1 MHVHLVVSRSMAV
14 LSLTLCMLHPF
25 GVQAQSG
32 AQATWVISSLH
43 PDPTP
48 ALGAPDAEFIALH
61 AGSADPST
69 LDTLS
74 TDGLVLSWNG
84 HERTLPPGSWP
95 AGSTVVVHRA
105 SDSVEFS
112 GWAADRIGL
121 SSWPALV
128 NGGARVAL
136 FDSAGVL
143 LDAVLYDEAALSGG
157 GRPLLRKDPSACGA
171 MVNFQPWSAPADPFE
186 PLNEPLETG
195 HVALTSDALKT
206 EAERVERLI
215 IRGPGRLEWRLP
227 GPVDPRSMLEA
238 EWRIGGGRGPDPVWP
253 SDSVVLA
260 TWTERV
266 ASAPDAPSGQGMPV
280 RLGPLK
286 GCASGSQPFHLTGH
300 WTVLPSLE
308 DVRVVGLLADPLPG
322 DPFQRTEFV
331 RLYNASDRTVD
342 AGGWHWGSARLTRR
356 RLMAPGETHRFEAG
370 DFEDWPGL
378 ANAGGTMQITTP
390 GGHPV
395 ASFSWSPCSHS
406 FEEFDGRG
414 MPLARGPATGS
425 DWHTEGHPSTE
436 RSPHV
441 IGYGC
446 PRDWTG
452 QVHSVE
458 VYLSSPAGFLREVE
472 WSWIAANGEEVPMVD
487 EAVPDAPNAIRLSRP
502 GGEAMAA
509 DWPIR
514 TTLIGR
520 TSPVEGGA
528 EAHRMEGWT
537 VEVSCPPVPLPDSVE
552 LRVAEALWAAEDGG
566 GEFVEVENRSPF
578 PVDLRG
584 VQATKEVHP
593 LPSDWDEWVEGNR
606 SLVLQAGDVMA
617 FGRCPRWY
625 RMAHGGS
632 GPACWPVGAWSALPD
647 EEGQLSLRL
656 PSQGPEVLDSVSW
669 HGGMQGPWWWK
680 ETGWS
685 WRRLGPGP
693 QEWTPSSD
701 GGSPGRINRW
711 EPVDCAGH
719 DAPLSV
725 VVGQDGVPALRW
737 RFPSAGHG
745 ALLRMVRWPEGTIVH
760 SQSFD
765 LQEQEGEWTWDG
777 KDAQGVPAPPGGLIW
792 DVRWWGRTCRGRW
805 RERVRVPGGG

>member
-1 MHVHLVVSRSMAV
+1 M
-14 LSLTLCMLHPF
+14 
-25 GVQAQSG
+25 
-32 AQATWVISSLH
+32 
-43 PDPTP
+43 
-48 ALGAPDAEFIALH
+48 
-61 AGSADPST
+61 
-69 LDTLS
+69 
-74 TDGLVLSWNG
+74 
-84 HERTLPPGSWP
+84 
-95 AGSTVVVHRA
+95 
-105 SDSVEFS
+105 
-112 GWAADRIGL
+112 
-121 SSWPALV
+121 
-128 NGGARVAL
+128 
-136 FDSAGVL
+136 
-143 LDAVLYDEAALSGG
+143 
-157 GRPLLRKDPSACGA
+157 
-171 MVNFQPWSAPADPFE
+171 
-186 PLNEPLETG
+186 
-195 HVALTSDALKT
+195 
-206 EAERVERLI
+206 
-215 IRGPGRLEWRLP
+215 
-227 GPVDPRSMLEA
+227 
-238 EWRIGGGRGPDPVWP
+238 
-253 SDSVVLA
+253 
-260 TWTERV
+260 
-266 ASAPDAPSGQGMPV
+266 
-280 RLGPLK
+280 
-286 GCASGSQPFHLTGH
+286 
-300 WTVLPSLE
+300 
-308 DVRVVGLLADPLPG
+308 VGLLADPLPG

-342 AGGWHWGSARLTRR
+342 AGGWHWGSAQLTRR
-356 RLMAPGETHRFEAG
+356 RLMAPGETHRFEAIE
-370 DFEDWPGL
+370 FEDWPGL
-378 ANAGGTMQITTP
+378 ANAGGAMQIKTP

-406 FEEFDGRG
+406 REAFDGRG
-414 MPLARGPATGS
+414 MPLARGPATGG

-436 RSPHV
+436 WSPHV

-452 QVHSVE
+452 QVHSVD
-458 VYLSSPAGFLREVE
+458 VYLSSPAGFLGEVK

-520 TSPVEGGA
+520 TPPLASGA
-528 EAHRMEGWT
+528 EEHRMAGWT

-566 GEFVEVENRSPF
+566 GEFVEVENLVHF
-578 PVDLRG
+578 PSTCAAYRPPRRCTLS
-584 VQATKEVHP
+584 
-593 LPSDWDEWVEGNR
+593 SDWDEWVEGNR
-606 SLVLQAGDVMA
+606 SLVLQTGDVMA

-632 GPACWPVGAWSALPD
+632 GPACWPVEAWSALPD

-693 QEWTPSSD
+693 QEWTPSPD

-737 RFPSAGHG
+737 RFPQRVTARCCAWS
-745 ALLRMVRWPEGTIVH
+745 
-760 SQSFD
+760 
-765 LQEQEGEWTWDG
+765 
-777 KDAQGVPAPPGGLIW
+777 GG
-792 DVRWWGRTCRGRW
+792 RREPSCTARASTCRSRKANGRGTA
-805 RERVRVPGGG
+805 RTHRAFPLHRAC